1 MAYIDICR
9 HPCFLSYFVLRFKA
23 NYSNFAKQ
31 DSKFTVM
38 KHIYLYLIIIV
49 TCILSSCNLGGRG
62 KGVLPKE
69 LIQAENIMYENPDS
83 ALQIL
88 QKMTIPTEK
97 EAHATWALFLT
108 QAKYRC
114 LIEQNDSLINISYEY
129 FNKKEDSER
138 KALLLYLKGGLL
150 YEKNQYEH
158 ALKFYLKAEEEI
170 ERIPN
175 DTLGY
180 LITSHICMIYA
191 YQKLYDY
198 AIEYG
203 WKSNKHAMKSKHI
216 NYIIM
221 SYIRIARAN
230 GTVDLEE
237 AVNCYEKAIS
247 IANEHKLINLKA
259 SALVEVA
266 GVYKHDDIK
275 NYSKALSCIKE
286 AMRIRE
292 NKTDQSYIVLGDLF
306 RRMNEPDSAYCY
318 LSKAAR
324 SKNIHTS
331 RSAYKSLYDMS
342 QDLGHYKEAVEYSS
356 KMWEMQDSINNIAR
370 EKILIEMQEKYDQ
383 QRVIN
388 EKNKAEKRGLIILC
402 VSIGVIGI
410 IITCYQRKILH
421 QSKILKRKE
430 KELTDFV
437 NQLNENK
444 QVIAKNTARI
454 KELEGKEELSTEMQK
469 EKEKSIDEMQKQNKS
484 LENLNQDL
492 LLKIDEYT
500 ANMAEKSKEIERLRI
515 LSDKNLY
522 LHKREL
528 FLCNE
533 LLKKEEFVNKIK
545 KNPKPLDVIQWR
557 DIMSKT
563 DAIYDNYTIRLRTRI
578 PELTENDIRI
588 CCLIKLSFSNGD
600 VAKILSISP
609 TSVSRQKLRLKERII
624 QQVGSLGDNVL
635 LDIWLKEF

>member
-1 MAYIDICR
+1 MKNTFYILIALLLLMVACGR
-9 HPCFLSYFVLRFKA
+9 PSGNAPLSAELQRA
-23 NYSNFAKQ
+23 EDLMYS
-31 DSKFTVM
+31 
-38 KHIYLYLIIIV
+38 HL
-49 TCILSSCNLGGRG
+49 
-62 KGVLPKE
+62 
-69 LIQAENIMYENPDS
+69 DS
-83 ALQIL
+83 ALHIL
-88 QKMTIPTEK
+88 QDMTPPKDELNR
-97 EAHATWALFLT
+97 ATWALLLT

-129 FNKKEDSER
+129 FNKKENSER
-138 KALLLYLKGGLL
+138 KALLFYLKGGLL

-158 ALKFYLKAEEEI
+158 ALKFYLKADEEI
-170 ERIPN
+170 EKCSN

-318 LSKAAR
+318 LSKAAK

-342 QDLGHYKEAVEYSS
+342 QDIGHYKEAVEYSS

-370 EKILIEMQEKYDQ
+370 NKALIEMQEKYDQ
-383 QRVIN
+383 QRVKD
-388 EKNKAEKRGLIILC
+388 EMTAKMALQQQRTWMAVC
-402 VSIGVIGI
+402 IGI
-410 IITCYQRKILH
+410 VIIIAISSFIAYRIRIRNKERITRLAEAEERIETLNHLLEEAQKEPSPDAGQDDTFFKRILL
-421 QSKILKRKE
+421 QQLGIIRMVANTPTAQNQALLRRLAETGNDEMPAEELIAWKDLYPIIDRLYDNFYTRLMERFGSV
-430 KELTDFV
+430 LTDKEVQTCCLLCAGFSTK
-437 NQLNENK
+437 EIA
-444 QVIAKNTARI
+444 VITRQASGTVYVRKSSSRQKMGAPDGADI
-454 KELEGKEELSTEMQK
+454 VEWVKELE
-469 EKEKSIDEMQKQNKS
+469 
-484 LENLNQDL
+484 
-492 LLKIDEYT
+492 
-500 ANMAEKSKEIERLRI
+500 
-515 LSDKNLY
+515 
-522 LHKREL
+522 
-528 FLCNE
+528 
-533 LLKKEEFVNKIK
+533 
-545 KNPKPLDVIQWR
+545 
-557 DIMSKT
+557 
-563 DAIYDNYTIRLRTRI
+563 
-578 PELTENDIRI
+578 
-588 CCLIKLSFSNGD
+588 
-600 VAKILSISP
+600 
-609 TSVSRQKLRLKERII
+609 
-624 QQVGSLGDNVL
+624 
-635 LDIWLKEF
+635 

>member
-1 MAYIDICR
+1 MKNAFPILLMVILLMVACGR
-9 HPCFLSYFVLRFKA
+9 PSANAPLSAELQRA
-23 NYSNFAKQ
+23 EDLMYS
-31 DSKFTVM
+31 
-38 KHIYLYLIIIV
+38 H
-49 TCILSSCNLGGRG
+49 
-62 KGVLPKE
+62 
-69 LIQAENIMYENPDS
+69 PDS
-83 ALQIL
+83 ALHIL
-88 QKMTIPTEK
+88 QAMTPPED
-97 EAHATWALFLT
+97 ELNRATWALLLT

-129 FNKKEDSER
+129 FNKKENSER
-138 KALLLYLKGGLL
+138 KALLFYLKGGLL

-158 ALKFYLKAEEEI
+158 ALKYYLKAEEEI

-342 QDLGHYKEAVEYSS
+342 QDIGHYKEAVEYSS

-370 EKILIEMQEKYDQ
+370 NKALIEMQEKYDQ
-383 QRVIN
+383 QRVKDEMTAKMTLQKQRILMGIGV
-388 EKNKAEKRGLIILC
+388 AVLILC
-402 VSIGVIGI
+402 
-410 IITCYQRKILH
+410 
-421 QSKILKRKE
+421 
-430 KELTDFV
+430 F
-437 NQLNENK
+437 
-444 QVIAKNTARI
+444 IAYR
-454 KELEGKEELSTEMQK
+454 
-469 EKEKSIDEMQKQNKS
+469 
-484 LENLNQDL
+484 
-492 LLKIDEYT
+492 
-500 ANMAEKSKEIERLRI
+500 
-515 LSDKNLY
+515 
-522 LHKREL
+522 
-528 FLCNE
+528 
-533 LLKKEEFVNKIK
+533 
-545 KNPKPLDVIQWR
+545 
-557 DIMSKT
+557 
-563 DAIYDNYTIRLRTRI
+563 
-578 PELTENDIRI
+578 IRI
-588 CCLIKLSFSNGD
+588 RN
-600 VAKILSISP
+600 
-609 TSVSRQKLRLKERII
+609 KERITRLAEAEERI
-624 QQVGSLGDNVL
+624 ETLSHLLEEAQKEPSPDAGQDDTFFKRILLQQLGIIRLVANTPTAQNQALLRRLAETGNDEMPAEELIAWKDLYPIIDRLYHGFYTRLTQHFGSVL
-635 LDIWLKEF
+635 TDKEVQTCCLLCAGFSTKEIAVITRQAVNTVYIRKTSARQKMGMPEGADIVEWVKNLSA